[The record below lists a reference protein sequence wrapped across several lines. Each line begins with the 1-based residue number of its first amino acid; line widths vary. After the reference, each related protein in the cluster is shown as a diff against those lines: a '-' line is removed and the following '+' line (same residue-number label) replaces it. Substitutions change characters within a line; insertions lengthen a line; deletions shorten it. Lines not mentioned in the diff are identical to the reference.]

1 LETVTQL
8 RHGFLIMSMPPP
20 VAQVL
25 RKAQSHMEAGE
36 LTEAEALYKQVL
48 SKFPKN
54 KKAIQSYQKLR
65 ADVAQKVA
73 SEAEPSQE
81 EVQELIS
88 LYARGQFEE
97 VLSKVKPLI
106 SLFPKA
112 IALFNLQGASNAG
125 LARYEEA
132 IGSYRKAIKIKPG
145 NAALYNNLSVSLQK
159 KGDFDAAIENCRL
172 AIKIE
177 PDYAEAYNNMG
188 NAQKEKGDLD
198 VAIDSYKKA
207 LKIQPDYAEA
217 HNNMGNALTWIR
229 DLDAAIYKYKHA
241 LKIRP
246 DYAEAHYNIGN
257 ALKEKGDRNAAIDS
271 YKKALKI
278 RPDYAEAYYNM
289 GNALKEKGDR
299 NAAIDSY
306 KKALKIRPDY
316 AEAYLNIGDALE
328 NNGDLDAAID
338 SYKKAIK
345 INTNYAEAYNNMGIS
360 LQKKGQFNAA
370 IDNYKQALKFKNDY
384 AEAYCNIGSAH
395 KAKGE
400 LDKAID
406 SYRQAIT
413 LEPDLAEANHFLA
426 CLSGKT
432 TGVAPRAYVEK
443 LFDDYAS
450 TFEYTLVDTLEYHTP
465 KALTEMIVQNN
476 SDGLLGSILDLG
488 CGTGLGGLELKQFCQ
503 NLEGIDLSKMMIEK
517 AKVKGVYDK
526 LIHGEIVEHL
536 SNANLDFD
544 YFYSSDVFVYV
555 GDLFEI
561 FRLIKSRN
569 ARRGKLVFST
579 EHTERE
585 GFFLEISG
593 RYSHSKSYIK
603 SLCDIHNYSLT
614 SFTYTKLRKEK
625 GNFLTGGLYLLDF

>member
-1 LETVTQL
+1 
-8 RHGFLIMSMPPP
+8 MPPP

-145 NAALYNNLSVSLQK
+145 NAAVYNNLSVSLQK

-217 HNNMGNALTWIR
+217 H
-229 DLDAAIYKYKHA
+229 
-241 LKIRP
+241 
-246 DYAEAHYNIGN
+246 YNI
-257 ALKEKGDRNAAIDS
+257 
-271 YKKALKI
+271 
-278 RPDYAEAYYNM
+278 